1 MKNAYEILGV
11 SCYATDEEIKKAY
24 RDLAKKYHP
33 DKHQDLSKEEIKL
46 YEEKFKRVREAY
58 ELLRNKES
66 RYDYRVK
73 QAMHEAV
80 EEIKRDRAREEYR
93 SGSFFNE
100 NETPRRTRR
109 PEPQGFRE
117 KVKQAYKEVKKEER
131 KYPFSDRHSNINRNY
146 HNKYADRD
154 TAKEEVLFRAG
165 QIPVHILMELMYQ
178 LSKLEYISKDKPL
191 KFFIRNRVL
200 AASLAALII
209 VFSISL
215 NNSNSIQTG
224 DNVVAGE
231 EKFYTDNIDENQ
243 IILTK
248 VHKVTYGDTLSKLSK
263 ESNTTIKAIKREN
276 ALSSDNLYIGDTI
289 KVPYYV
295 NEEDIKYY
303 VNSIDVD
310 NRSLYDIAKMYNT
323 DIETLVRLNEEA
335 IQEIDNTYIIMSNT
349 LLVPDFIGQDVLVGL
364 KHNTYTKK

>member
-1 MKNAYEILGV
+1 
-11 SCYATDEEIKKAY
+11 
-24 RDLAKKYHP
+24 
-33 DKHQDLSKEEIKL
+33 
-46 YEEKFKRVREAY
+46 
-58 ELLRNKES
+58 
-66 RYDYRVK
+66 
-73 QAMHEAV
+73 
-80 EEIKRDRAREEYR
+80 
-93 SGSFFNE
+93 
-100 NETPRRTRR
+100 
-109 PEPQGFRE
+109 
-117 KVKQAYKEVKKEER
+117 
-131 KYPFSDRHSNINRNY
+131 
-146 HNKYADRD
+146 
-154 TAKEEVLFRAG
+154 
-165 QIPVHILMELMYQ
+165 MELMYQ

-209 VFSISL
+209 IFTISL

-231 EKFYTDNIDENQ
+231 EKIYTDNIDENQ
-243 IILTK
+243 IMLTK

-263 ESNTTIKAIKREN
+263 ESNTTINAIKREN
-276 ALSSDNLYIGDTI
+276 ALSSDDLYIGDTI